1 MSALAAPL
9 GALAGP
15 LVEAQQLLGAVD
27 ATAPPASQVI
37 PGVGSTIDAAAA
49 VLPAAINF
57 AEVAWEGAAS
67 LGAQESLATAA
78 TTLAELGTSGAEIGT
93 LTSVAAQIAIRGAI
107 EVAGIAQRC
116 ATQAAVL
123 MPGALTPAGQVAILG
138 VVSEAI
144 SAALVVVQRVKDELS
159 GPTARMWAIAA
170 ELGTAPRA
178 VLPGMAGAAAPTPAA
193 SGESEDSGSGASV
206 VMGAG
211 ASGTAH
217 ESDESSDGG
226 ESGSVDGASVTL
238 PSGSEVDAPNE
249 QAAQAVSSA
258 LSQQGVPYSWGGT
271 TPGVGFDCSGL
282 VQWAYG
288 EAGVEIPRVAI
299 DQAVGDQVS
308 QDELLPGDLA
318 VWDGHVA
325 MYIGDG
331 QIVEAGDPVSV
342 SSVRTDNIGMQFL
355 GFYRPTSE

>member
-1 MSALAAPL
+1 MTTLSAPL
-9 GALAGP
+9 GAIAGP
-15 LVEAQQLLGAVD
+15 LAEAQQLLGAVD
-27 ATAPPASQVI
+27 AVAPVANQVM
-37 PGVGSTIDAAAA
+37 PGVGGTIDAAAD
-49 VLPAAINF
+49 VLPAAITF
-57 AEVAWEGAAS
+57 AEVAWDGAAS

-78 TTLAELGTSGAEIGT
+78 GSLAELGTSGAEIAS
-93 LTSVAAQIAIRGAI
+93 LTAVAAQIVVRGAL

-116 ATQAAVL
+116 AGQVAVL
-123 MPGALTPAGQVAILG
+123 MPGALTPAGQVAIFG
-138 VVSEAI
+138 VVSEAV
-144 SAALVVVQRVKDELS
+144 SAALVVVQRVKEELAA
-159 GPTARMWAIAA
+159 PTARMWAIAA

-178 VLPGMAGAAAPTPAA
+178 PLPGMAMAAAAVPPEPGTA
-193 SGESEDSGSGASV
+193 SATEV
-206 VMGAG
+206 GAG
-211 ASGTAH
+211 ASATGVTDTQGD
-217 ESDESSDGG
+217 DEPSAGG
-226 ESGSVDGASVTL
+226 ASSVTL
-238 PSGSEVDAPNE
+238 PSGSSVEAPNE

-288 EAGVEIPRVAI
+288 EAGVDIPRVAV
-299 DQAVGDQVS
+299 DQTVGQQVS
-308 QDELLPGDLA
+308 QGELLPGDLA

-342 SSVRTDNIGMQFL
+342 SAVRTDNIGMSFL

>member
-27 ATAPPASQVI
+27 AAAPLASQVM
-37 PGVGSTIDAAAA
+37 PGVGSTIDAAAEA
-49 VLPAAINF
+49 LPAAINF

-116 ATQAAVL
+116 AAQAAVL
-123 MPGALTPAGQVAILG
+123 MPGALTPAGQVALLG

-144 SAALVVVQRVKDELS
+144 SEALVVVQRVKEELD

-178 VLPGMAGAAAPTPAA
+178 MLPGMASASAPALAASDGGAAV
-193 SGESEDSGSGASV
+193 GVGK
-206 VMGAG
+206 GAG
-211 ASGTAH
+211 ASGMAG
-217 ESDESSDGG
+217 SPGGSADGG

-238 PSGSEVDAPNE
+238 PSGSEVNAPNE
-249 QAAQAVSSA
+249 KAAQAVSSA
-258 LSQQGVPYSWGGT
+258 LSQQGVP
-271 TPGVGFDCSGL
+271 
-282 VQWAYG
+282 
-288 EAGVEIPRVAI
+288 
-299 DQAVGDQVS
+299 
-308 QDELLPGDLA
+308 
-318 VWDGHVA
+318 
-325 MYIGDG
+325 
-331 QIVEAGDPVSV
+331 
-342 SSVRTDNIGMQFL
+342 
-355 GFYRPTSE
+355 

>member
-1 MSALAAPL
+1 MTAVSAPL
-9 GALAGP
+9 GALVGP
-15 LVEAQQLLGAVD
+15 LAEAQQLLGAVD
-27 ATAPPASQVI
+27 AVAPMANQVM
-37 PGVGSTIDAAAA
+37 PGVGSTIDAAVE

-78 TTLAELGTSGAEIGT
+78 GSLATLGSSGAEIGS
-93 LTSVAAQIAIRGAI
+93 LTAVAAQIVLRGAI

-116 ATQAAVL
+116 AGQVAVL
-123 MPGALTPAGQVAILG
+123 MPGALTPAGQVAIFG

-144 SAALVVVQRVKDELS
+144 SAALVVVQRVKDELAA
-159 GPTARMWAIAA
+159 PTARMWGIAA

-178 VLPGMAGAAAPTPAA
+178 ALPGVGLPAAAELSSLGAIPAA
-193 SGESEDSGSGASV
+193 GIDAEADSSGADGRASVAGSSGS
-206 VMGAG
+206 
-211 ASGTAH
+211 T
-217 ESDESSDGG
+217 GG
-226 ESGSVDGASVTL
+226 EGASVTL
-238 PSGSEVDAPNE
+238 PSGSTVEAPNE
-249 QAAQAVSSA
+249 QAAQAVTSA

-288 EAGVEIPRVAI
+288 EAGVDIPRVAV
-299 DQAVGDQVS
+299 DQTVGDQVS

-342 SSVRTDNIGMQFL
+342 SSVRTDNIGMSFL

>member
-1 MSALAAPL
+1 MSTLAAPL

-27 ATAPPASQVI
+27 AVAPLASQVM
-37 PGVGSTIDAAAA
+37 PGVGSTIDAAVE

-57 AEVAWEGAAS
+57 TEVAWEGAAS
-67 LGAQESLATAA
+67 LGAQESLAAAA
-78 TTLAELGTSGAEIGT
+78 TTLTELGTSGIEIGT
-93 LTSVAAQIAIRGAI
+93 LTSVAAQIVIRGAI

-116 ATQAAVL
+116 ATQAVVL

-144 SAALVVVQRVKDELS
+144 SAALVVVQRVKEELA
-159 GPTARMWAIAA
+159 GPTARMWGIAA

-178 VLPGMAGAAAPTPAA
+178 MLPGMANASAPTVTA
-193 SGESEDSGSGASV
+193 SGEGPDGGTSV
-206 VMGAG
+206 GMGAG
-211 ASGTAH
+211 ATGNMDSSANS
-217 ESDESSDGG
+217 SDEGD
-226 ESGSVDGASVTL
+226 SGSVDGASVTL
-238 PSGSEVDAPNE
+238 PSGAEVEAPNE

-282 VQWAYG
+282 MQWAYG

-299 DQAVGDQVS
+299 DQTVGDQVS

>member
-1 MSALAAPL
+1 MSALASPL

-27 ATAPPASQVI
+27 ATAPMASQVM
-37 PGVGSTIDAAAA
+37 PGVGATIDAASE

-78 TTLAELGTSGAEIGT
+78 TTLTELGTSGAEIGT
-93 LTSVAAQIAIRGAI
+93 LTSVAAQIVIRGAI

-144 SAALVVVQRVKDELS
+144 SAALVVVQRVKEELA

-178 VLPGMAGAAAPTPAA
+178 VLPGMASAAAPPALAAADGTPGARDEVGA
-193 SGESEDSGSGASV
+193 GSAGTSGAS
-206 VMGAG
+206 G
-211 ASGTAH
+211 
-217 ESDESSDGG
+217 SSTVGG
-226 ESGSVDGASVTL
+226 DSGSVDGASVTL
-238 PSGSEVDAPNE
+238 PSGSEVAAPNE

-282 VQWAYG
+282 VQWAYA

-308 QDELLPGDLA
+308 QNELMPGDLA